1 MHNRLDVAGAAKL
14 SSCAATGVRTD
25 PVAQQRGN
33 FPDPLRRN
41 GTSLQHPP
49 IHLRGLRRGHA
60 LLLEDAGEE
69 AGVEVV
75 LLDGGEGGPLL
86 GHAVAGAAEAVVP
99 GEGFHQGGGAF
110 IS

>member
-1 MHNRLDVAGAAKL
+1 MRQ
-14 SSCAATGVRTD
+14 SC
-25 PVAQQRGN
+25 PVAPQLECGRAPLHSN
-33 FPDPLRRN
+33 EATFRNPLRRN
-41 GTSLQHPP
+41 GTTLQHPP
-49 IHLRGLRRGHA
+49 IHLGRLRRGHA

-86 GHAVAGAAEAVVP
+86 RHAVAGAAEAVVP